1 MNYPDKKIVERLRE
15 QFPEGTRVELI
26 QMNDS
31 GAPPAGTRGTVKG
44 VDDIGSIL
52 VVWDNGSTLSL
63 AYGVDRCRILVGEFT
78 QTVRDQILSVRDTG
92 ETNMF
97 DIPAVQ
103 RIADRLGYYELVL
116 FLIDHKKEY
125 AHFIMTGEME

>member
-1 MNYPDKKIVERLRE
+1 MNYPDKKTVERLRE

-26 QMNDS
+26 QMKDL

-44 VDDIGSIL
+44 VDDVGSIL

-63 AYGVDRCRILVGEFT
+63 AYGADRCRILVGEFT

-103 RIADRLGYYELVL
+103 RIADRKGYYELVL